1 MILLLKVTPKQDTKV
16 LSAGFSKCKKAVICL
31 VEKIHVLDK
40 LHSGISDSAVTMNL
54 MVVNRHHILN
64 KRSLNRST
72 D

>member
-54 MVVNRHHILN
+54 MVVNRQHILN